1 MSALIFGEK
10 NNDNGWLSATILM
23 LLFGALA
30 KGINNL
36 PKKYFCTFLVK
47 LPATPSRF
55 SVNRFLFPA
64 YSISVLTASG
74 SSNIIKPLSVAS

>member
-1 MSALIFGEK
+1 
-10 NNDNGWLSATILM
+10 M

-55 SVNRFLFPA
+55 SVNKFLFPA

-74 SSNIIKPLSVAS
+74 SSKIIKPLSTASCSVAPFILEIRAAFIASS